1 MQSSAYLATKIPP
14 GYQTLPVSCAVLLNA
29 TIILIY
35 SAFIV
40 LEFWPHFNGLSCLEV
55 LPFCVMYTIKS
66 LV

>member
-40 LEFWPHFNGLSCLEV
+40 LEFWPHFNGLS
-55 LPFCVMYTIKS
+55 
-66 LV
+66 